1 MPRVSVSRFA
11 LHAGLVTFRQ
21 TFVCRCQNYVAGPQ
35 ASRGDRNRL
44 GFGHDGRSKL
54 CFLMTQPGAHLAGVG
69 DADRHPVGI
78 TNLTIAANV
87 LTASGVLLA
96 DRGQRPRGNPSQL
109 VAMR

>member
-1 MPRVSVSRFA
+1 MPRVLVSRFA
-11 LHAGLVTFRQ
+11 PRVGLVTLRQ

-69 DADRHPVGI
+69 DPDRHPVGI
-78 TNLTIAANV
+78 TNLTVAANV
-87 LTASGVLLA
+87 LTAPGVLWPIGA
-96 DRGQRPRGNPSQL
+96 SAPGGIRRSW
-109 VAMR
+109 